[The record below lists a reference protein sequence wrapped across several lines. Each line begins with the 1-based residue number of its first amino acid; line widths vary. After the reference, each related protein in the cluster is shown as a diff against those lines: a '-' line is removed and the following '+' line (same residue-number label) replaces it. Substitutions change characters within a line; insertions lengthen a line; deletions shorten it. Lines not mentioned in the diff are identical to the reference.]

1 MGLSRLSR
9 GCLSLSEEEE
19 EEGCRIAGV
28 AAAVG
33 LDRVEALMIRPR
45 IGTGDQTYPDEEEVV
60 AEDGAEVR
68 ADDMD

>member
-1 MGLSRLSR
+1 MMIGIRSVGLSRLSR

-19 EEGCRIAGV
+19 EEEEEEGRRIAGV

-33 LDRVEALMIRPR
+33 
-45 IGTGDQTYPDEEEVV
+45 PDEDDDVV